1 MGGNDDRVSEDSDGS
16 GGPDF
21 SAETY
26 EALREDI
33 VTMFTNST
41 DFWPADNG
49 NYAPF
54 MIRLA
59 WHCAGSYRSS
69 DGRGGCDGGRIRF
82 MPEHAWADNTNL
94 DKALTL
100 LLPIKLKYGDAVSW
114 GDLITLTGNMAIES
128 MGGPILGFCAGR
140 QDDDS
145 GFESLE
151 LGPTVEQ
158 EAVAPCEVNGTC
170 VSPLGASTVGLIYVN
185 PAGPLGVP
193 DPSGSVDK
201 IRDVF
206 GRIGMNDSETVALIG
221 GGHAFGEISNC
232 AEILIFS
239 VLMWSPG

>member
-1 MGGNDDRVSEDSDGS
+1 MGAKQGGKDDDRLGMGSEGS

-26 EALREDI
+26 EALQADI
-33 VTMFTNST
+33 VAMFTNSM

-49 NYAPF
+49 NYAPL

-82 MPEHAWADNTNL
+82 IPERAWADNTNL

-114 GDLITLTGNMAIES
+114 SDLITLTGNMAIES

-170 VSPLGASTVGLIYVN
+170 EFPLGTSTVGLIYVN

-193 DPSGSVDK
+193 DPAGSVDQ

-206 GRIGMNDSETVALIG
+206 GRMGMNDSETVALIG
-221 GGHAFGEISNC
+221 GGHAFGE
-232 AEILIFS
+232 
-239 VLMWSPG
+239 SPT